1 LTSAGI
7 SDAWIW
13 RSIIAGVTIKRSNF
27 VPTQQALSFNDL
39 PALNSSP
46 AAVRQKFNDLYKK
59 NPDGISVNNE
69 TYFGAVTPAIT
80 EQYGHPCY
88 KTLGEFNYVEAASK
102 PPSDAIVGSNYAT
115 NDSDEEATITVT
127 VEGAWSQT
135 QSWSSETTTGLSF
148 TEEFT
153 IEGVFKIGTTFNVS
167 TTVGQSKSTTV
178 SKTASASVSVSVP
191 PRSRKQITMVATM
204 QQETLNF
211 TAPISVQGMFGANFP
226 DRVNGHYFW
235 FNDAAQLLPTTSGQI
250 KGSISNT
257 SALHVQTTVG
267 NAEPVS
273 ALAASSNK

>member
-1 LTSAGI
+1 M
-7 SDAWIW
+7 
-13 RSIIAGVTIKRSNF
+13 
-27 VPTQQALSFNDL
+27 PTQQALSFNDL

-46 AAVRQKFNDLYKK
+46 QAVRQKFQDLYSKK
-59 NPDGISVNNE
+59 PDGISVNDE

-80 EQYGHPCY
+80 QQYGHPCY

-135 QSWSSETTTGLSF
+135 QSWSSESTTGLSF

-153 IEGVFKIGTTFNVS
+153 IEGVFKVGTTFNVS
-167 TTVGQSKSTTV
+167 TTVGQSKSNTV
-178 SKTASASVSVSVP
+178 SKSASASVSVSVP
-191 PRSRKQITMVATM
+191 AHSRKQITMVATM

-226 DRVNGHYFW
+226 DRVKGHYFW
-235 FNDAAQLLPTTSGQI
+235 FNDATQLLPTTSGQI

-267 NAEPVS
+267 KAEPVA
-273 ALAASSNK
+273 ALAASSK